1 MAWQQGFHH
10 LKSSQMG
17 GLSLVHQ
24 DWWYHIQLLVSMYN
38 IEHHLG
44 SATKFWDT
52 RCIPK
57 CLYFYIMYVIIVVHH
72 ALQYKLLVSI
82 LKKHGRISWIN
93 SMKQTSMANLVPYKL
108 FMTGK
113 HSHRSLDHLK
123 DWLATLIIERFMNR
137 TITQRLYQM
146 PKSWQEVLF
155 FGLLS
160 LHHFGPKSF
169 WRLSFTTVNGASSNS
184 FLLFLRV
191 TLSHTSFLVK
201 FLPD

>member
-1 MAWQQGFHH
+1 MIPHTTFSVNVQHRTPSWLSNYIWGY
-10 LKSSQMG
+10 SMYSQMFY
-17 GLSLVHQ
+17 V
-24 DWWYHIQLLVSMYN
+24 
-38 IEHHLG
+38 
-44 SATKFWDT
+44 
-52 RCIPK
+52 
-57 CLYFYIMYVIIVVHH
+57 YIMYVIIVLHH
-72 ALQYKLLVSI
+72 ALQYKLLLSI

-93 SMKQTSMANLVPYKL
+93 SMKHTSMANLVPYKL
-108 FMTGK
+108 LMTGK

-137 TITQRLYQM
+137 TITQRRYQM

-184 FLLFLRV
+184 FLLFPRV